1 MHCTETYLGSC
12 QTSISYQCY
21 FVRINN
27 AFATLQLIWEWLLH
41 SIDKSKVIL
50 LLFHVSYQIRK
61 TGDSTNY
68 WYNLLSVIHFG

>member
-12 QTSISYQCY
+12 QTPISYQCY
-21 FVRINN
+21 FRIIN

-61 TGDSTNY
+61 TGDSTN
-68 WYNLLSVIHFG
+68 WFNLLSVIHFG

>member
-1 MHCTETYLGSC
+1 MHCTETCLGSC

-21 FVRINN
+21 FRIIN
-27 AFATLQLIWEWLLH
+27 AFPTLQLIWEWLLH

-68 WYNLLSVIHFG
+68 WFNLLSVFHFD

>member
-21 FVRINN
+21 FRIIN
-27 AFATLQLIWEWLLH
+27 AFATLQLICEWLLH

-61 TGDSTNY
+61 TGDSTN
-68 WYNLLSVIHFG
+68 WFNLLSVIHFG

>member
-1 MHCTETYLGSC
+1 MHCTETCLGSC

-21 FVRINN
+21 FRIIN

-50 LLFHVSYQIRK
+50 LLLHVSYQIRK

>member
-21 FVRINN
+21 FRIIN

-61 TGDSTNY
+61 TGDSTN
-68 WYNLLSVIHFG
+68 WFNLLSVIHFG

>member
-21 FVRINN
+21 FRIIN
-27 AFATLQLIWEWLLH
+27 AIATLQLIWEWLLH

-61 TGDSTNY
+61 TGDSTN
-68 WYNLLSVIHFG
+68 WFNLLSVIHFG